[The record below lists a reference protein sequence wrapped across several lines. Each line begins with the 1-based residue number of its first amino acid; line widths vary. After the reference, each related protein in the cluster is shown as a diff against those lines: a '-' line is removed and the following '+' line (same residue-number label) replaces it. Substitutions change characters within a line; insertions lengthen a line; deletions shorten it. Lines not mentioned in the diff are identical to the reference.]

1 MFFILRRY
9 LMEDMTLIHLYDP
22 STDETHEMYSI
33 LDAEDFIEQH
43 PSSLSVFSDNED
55 VIQYLNYIME
65 VLND

>member
-1 MFFILRRY
+1 
-9 LMEDMTLIHLYDP
+9 MEDMTLIHLYDKAN
-22 STDETHEMYSI
+22 DVTHEMYSI
-33 LDAEDFIEQH
+33 LDAEDFIEQY